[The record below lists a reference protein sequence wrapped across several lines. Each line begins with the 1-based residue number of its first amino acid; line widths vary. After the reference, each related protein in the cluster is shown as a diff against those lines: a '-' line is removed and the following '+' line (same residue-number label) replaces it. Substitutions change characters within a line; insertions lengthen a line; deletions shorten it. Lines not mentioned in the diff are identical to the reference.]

1 VPLPGLAADSMIG
14 AMSDWLAEPGLSTED
29 GIGDGDGSWPSSRTQ
44 EQVASRRQEL
54 YETMT
59 DLERALAR
67 PSGAADWRIDIE
79 DSLSDM
85 EKALRSHIT
94 QVEADDGLFVEIVG
108 RAPHL
113 QPAVETLRKE
123 HRSLESACHRAL
135 SMSADWSPQ
144 VLRRRANSLLV
155 RLALHRQSGAELLF
169 DAFNVDIAAGD

>member
-1 VPLPGLAADSMIG
+1 MIG
-14 AMSDWLAEPGLSTED
+14 SMSDLRAEPGPSPVE
-29 GIGDGDGSWPSSRTQ
+29 GVGGGDGSWPSSRTH

-54 YETMT
+54 YETMAN
-59 DLERALAR
+59 LERALAR

-79 DSLSDM
+79 DSLSDL
-85 EKALRSHIT
+85 ERALKSHIS
-94 QVEADDGLFVEIVG
+94 QVEGEDGLFVEIVG
-108 RAPHL
+108 RAPNL

-123 HRSLESACHRAL
+123 HRSLESACHRAM

-144 VLRRRANSLLV
+144 VLRRRANTLLV